1 MSTNERVITTSN
13 TPLPQTPAVSASSLS
28 ATPRP
33 QLEAQ
38 GAPRKFTPLPPVSD
52 ELHSRLNALATS
64 SLNAPAVPES
74 VAATSASANTAA
86 HCIERTTA
94 ISPAHT
100 PCPVPSAIATAKS
113 DADALK
119 STVSEH
125 AREESKYLSAFTRA
139 TTNAQLAAANA
150 APAGST
156 AAAPAALATPALAP
170 AATGA
175 RTALPYDHTP
185 AHMEHVQVLQQAL
198 SLLQQQL
205 KKQRHATLQA
215 VTAPAASARVA
226 EAQPATPRLPQP
238 QPQTLNPYLP
248 LNAEVDPLKDC
259 PSCLLL
265 ALHTSSRAAI
275 ARLLSCSRASATT
288 ATTPTMAQDA
298 VPPLDVL
305 QTALRCITAQ
315 LGTTELTTALHRV
328 LAHDGASES
337 VLALS
342 GVATDLSTRLSSA
355 HGVVST
361 TMLRATDTMRRA
373 VAKMTVQLAAQF
385 IAQAVA
391 PAATPA
397 PALVPALAPASMEQA
412 AQPTAP
418 AEVLP
423 AHPSTA
429 EGLTNIVRSALQTLF
444 AVVGAPCP
452 QLQQPLPSEAAL
464 AAPSQAQPQQLPPV
478 KLTTHVANTL
488 TPQLLIGL
496 TLWLE
501 RYESQVPQLTLQST
515 CDFAVAVPLLA
526 PVEPYRDLQQR
537 AVAILEHAPT
547 EVQHLWYQSQH
558 QLVQHE
564 QQLYAQTALT
574 ATQSYQFLALQ
585 QAAQAMRPFYHLF
598 CRYEGTVS
606 RPEMALLRLYH
617 LFYEQEASL
626 ESAGAGAIIPYQWKS
641 ATDDHVPPEYYWFF
655 VDLNMLVDRSQTGRS
670 GFCCDQKLQS
680 LQSGYLN
687 CHLYYDADL
696 FTEWSQ
702 KLEPASAQL
711 LSAHE
716 LSLLSGF
723 NVMPQLDHSTTA
735 NHEFLSAHYSL
746 LHNQGDATNAGMV
759 LELASQMPLTE
770 NWQILSGQALK
781 ENKTLAAVLQE
792 QDARNKAQQRWLKRR
807 ASEERR
813 SHEQARHERCTNFQS
828 QVPLPPLLQGRARPG
843 PQAGVLLPPAP
854 LQPVSIPLS
863 AKQAQLL
870 LLQMQLLKSS
880 PDLTPEELH
889 LACTAIRE
897 NCFWRFHQVV
907 GLLGD
912 TLCGLKPYVVD
923 FNPTHE
929 LRFINEHK
937 LFFGTKAQ
945 SKSGNF
951 LSRQHLL
958 RMSAWWQALR
968 AQQERSVIKQLQKSY
983 PPLFLHISNKHLAEP
998 WKYCQA
1004 LPASHAASPATASAS
1019 ATAEGKMPVWG
1030 NLSLNDGYNQHLYY
1044 GGLKV
1049 TTGFTL
1055 DSADLNA
1062 IAGYKQRHT
1071 ALQQALA
1078 FASQSLS
1085 HFSAM
1090 LLQKQS
1096 MPLFFCLEDLLL
1108 QSHQPAPIFAHCHT
1122 LVALQLETVLSCGLK
1137 MSLAAYYTN
1146 TSPSWLYRLSK
1157 ERPCDLAAPD
1167 FNHAP
1172 DSTIAQMLA
1181 QLTLTPTKAPAA
1193 ATATASS
1200 PATTAPKATA
1210 PEYSQYYLDE
1220 FGHKRLKLAA
1230 LGASEV
1236 ATPAPRSGC
1245 GTAPSRAQCETQP
1258 HEALSALELQSL
1270 KSQQPQPVSAP
1281 QQWSQQLTARDKSRA
1296 RAAALAA
1303 AATVAQGVSPAVP
1316 AAPAAPIP
1324 HAANTLTI
1332 PPVTPAATTTTAAI
1346 AATAAAQATAPRPAP
1361 ALRAPA
1367 GSKHR
1372 ATSAALCQRH
1382 QQQHQQQQSFAPAP
1396 SLWQQAYGK
1405 AALSSPSLHAPFSAA
1420 SGLAQDTAGASL
1432 RDYSLSP
1439 SLSVVTQLQD
1449 KPEPVFA
1456 EVEPHHAKDA
1466 IVVPLPPKP
1475 AAPAL
1480 ANHRKRAQQTM
1491 GMALTASARAT
1502 GAAVSTQ
1509 GGGAAMQTMSGNGG
1523 GSVAPAAVFMNSM
1536 WPPLGMSHDL
1546 DAKQSGALLYAAT
1559 HRVSS
1564 AAPSPATTTTSS
1576 RNASTAVRAP
1586 TTVLAPAEAKAL
1598 LRLSTPNQ
1606 LLPHQ
1611 QQPQQ
1616 QTPRQLTRSAAP
1628 TAAPIT
1634 KATITKAATKVAARA
1649 TAASLRHATMGVT
1662 TTLTAMMP
1670 HNTTG
1675 SLLTANELG
1684 LEAEQLH
1691 YTTPAELEALAND
1704 VHCHEATPPT
1714 SKEERLAQITT
1725 ASVYK
1730 GLSSAEPTLASE
1742 VAKALRQTST
1752 PHSSSPLKPKE
1763 IAALTVQECNDLYT
1777 ILQVA
1782 PLNIMLNTMVN
1793 MYFNLLQVHGLL
1805 YEETVE
1811 FTSSS
1816 LEDSTY
1822 PAQIELVHQLLL
1834 ERQEAQLVGSSLAYD
1849 YTTHKVRLHL
1859 SFLHHDRERKE
1870 LNLRS
1875 MLTGSRRKATQER
1888 QHTEQEAALGSA
1900 EDSALAGQDT
1910 AASQLQPQQQRQLTK
1925 LLRTAR
1931 QQEAFAEVLTALEF
1945 FAAQHQLT
1953 LEEAAAR
1960 IGFTELFA
1968 QAEKAHLITANGQLH
1983 TKRCCSVVA
1992 QSAVAMLTGTALSS
2006 ASAPHRLHANT
2017 PAAYRDEVAAISQES
2032 ALAQTKTPLVPAT
2045 TTLAGHKAKQQVL
2058 RSSNIPSTDELVLFS
2073 LPRKSLEARLKAME
2087 AKQRSEQQL
2096 QLQQSRATEFATA
2109 SAYASASAS
2118 VSASATESASAP
2130 AAASIV
2136 KAPVATVSG
2145 HTSPEQSTVPF
2156 TPLHRTA
2163 LTASPVTDPKVT
2175 QALAALKVQVQQRL
2189 LHQNLLLASTPLQQ
2203 EALLDFA
2210 QSKGLQ
2216 SPAELGLL
2224 YGLCAAL
2231 AQTAS
2236 TARKQQPLLSSWGLS
2251 THRAQYGARCYHA
2264 RQSLREHFAS
2274 SELHV
2279 HTTHCTPR
2287 TGTGTVTPL
2296 VATQKRQLQE
2306 AMLTWQR
2313 LQELG
2318 LEPILEAYELNM
2330 AGWCEWYLAQRS
2342 AEQRL
2347 RLADFMALLEKKKG
2361 HKAATSKDASTK
2373 PVQTAAQSRK
2383 AQPQARRQ
2391 SQAQKARQSH
2401 HKLAELNHN
2410 LEKLAAS
2417 WGITKENQ
2425 QRSHELK
2432 ISYLEFYT
2440 RFLLGCQTGEQGALS
2455 SALKGQWVLYQMKNH
2470 QRYELWGLT
2479 HDCLRFGRTADN
2491 DASWDKKS
2499 WPQRLLHPEGYHGA
2513 IDLFLAAA
2521 VYKGVRQLEQTLLF
2535 PAQSKRLLLL
2545 KNRAPLPEK
2554 LLCPSFEVFLYAL
2567 EALESQEAMWY
2578 QCTCGHRNLVFNP
2591 YLGHTRLTE
2600 QNCEQCA
2607 THLVL

>member
-1 MSTNERVITTSN
+1 MSKNERVLTTSN
-13 TPLPQTPAVSASSLS
+13 TPVPQTPAVSASALT

-38 GAPRKFTPLPPVSD
+38 GVPRKFTPLLPVSD

-64 SLNAPAVPES
+64 SLSAQTAPETAATATS
-74 VAATSASANTAA
+74 ATSAS
-86 HCIERTTA
+86 TTA
-94 ISPAHT
+94 PRTERATALSPAHT
-100 PCPVPSAIATAKS
+100 LSSTPSSTATAKS
-113 DADALK
+113 DAEALE
-119 STVSEH
+119 SNVTVHASEG
-125 AREESKYLSAFTRA
+125 SKYLSAFTRA
-139 TTNAQLAAANA
+139 TTHAQLAAATA
-150 APAGST
+150 TTVAP
-156 AAAPAALATPALAP
+156 AAPAALAAP
-170 AATGA
+170 AATIA

-185 AHMEHVQVLQQAL
+185 ARMEHVQVLQQAL
-198 SLLQQQL
+198 GLLQQQL
-205 KKQRHATLQA
+205 KTQRHAALQA
-215 VTAPAASARVA
+215 VAAPAASACAA
-226 EAQPATPRLPQP
+226 EAQPATSRLPQP
-238 QPQTLNPYLP
+238 QPLNPYLP
-248 LNAEVDPLKDC
+248 LNADVDPLKDC

-275 ARLLSCSRASATT
+275 ARLLACSSQASATT
-288 ATTPTMAQDA
+288 ASTPTMAKDA
-298 VPPLDVL
+298 VPSLDVL

-328 LAHDGASES
+328 FAPTSDST
-337 VLALS
+337 LALGS
-342 GVATDLSTRLSSA
+342 VAADLSTSLGDAQS
-355 HGVVST
+355 GVST

-385 IAQAVA
+385 ISHAVA
-391 PAATPA
+391 
-397 PALVPALAPASMEQA
+397 
-412 AQPTAP
+412 TAP
-418 AEVLP
+418 AVELP
-423 AHPSTA
+423 VPPSTA
-429 EGLTNIVRSALQTLF
+429 EELTNIILSAIQTLF

-452 QLQQPLPSEAAL
+452 QLLLPQQQPL
-464 AAPSQAQPQQLPPV
+464 V
-478 KLTTHVANTL
+478 KLTAQVADAL
-488 TPQLLIGL
+488 KPQLLIGL

-501 RYESQVPQLTLQST
+501 RYESQIPQLKLPST

-526 PVEPYRDLQQR
+526 PVEQYRDFQQR
-537 AVAILEHAPT
+537 AVALLAHAPT

-558 QLVQHE
+558 LLVQHE
-564 QQLYAQTALT
+564 QQLYTQNALT

-617 LFYEQEASL
+617 LFYEQEGL
-626 ESAGAGAIIPYQWKS
+626 PESSGTGAGAGTGAAAAASAAARAIIPYQW
-641 ATDDHVPPEYYWFF
+641 ANTADDQLPAEYYWFF
-655 VDLNMLVDRSQTGRS
+655 VDLSLLVDRSHTDRTGLYR
-670 GFCCDQKLQS
+670 DHTLQS
-680 LQSGYLN
+680 LQSCYLN

-716 LSLLSGF
+716 LSLLSGL
-723 NVMPQLDHSTTA
+723 NVMPQLDHSTAA
-735 NHEFLSAHYSL
+735 NHAFLSAHYSL
-746 LHNQGDATNAGMV
+746 LHNQGDAYQAGMV

-770 NWQILSGQALK
+770 NWQILSGQALR
-781 ENKTLAAVLQE
+781 ENKTFAALLQE
-792 QDARNKAQQRWLKRR
+792 QDARNQAQQQWLKRR

-813 SHEQARHERCTNFQS
+813 SHEQARHEQRTNFQS
-828 QVPLPPLLQGRARPG
+828 KVPLPPLLQGRARPG
-843 PQAGVLLPPAP
+843 PKAGVLLPPAP

-863 AKQAQLL
+863 YKQAQLL
-870 LLQMQLLKSS
+870 LQQMQLLKSAT
-880 PDLTPEELH
+880 DLNPEELH
-889 LACTAIRE
+889 QACTAIRE

-929 LRFINEHK
+929 LRFINEQK
-937 LFFGTKAQ
+937 LFFGTKTQ
-945 SKSGNF
+945 GKGGNF
-951 LSRQHLL
+951 LTRQHLV

-968 AQQERSVIKQLQKSY
+968 AQQERPVAQLLKKSY

-998 WKYCQA
+998 WQYCQVV
-1004 LPASHAASPATASAS
+1004 PAAHAASIAAVSASANGNASAS
-1019 ATAEGKMPVWG
+1019 ASTIAASKAPVFG

-1062 IAGYKQRHT
+1062 IAGYKQRHS
-1071 ALQQALA
+1071 ALQHALA

-1096 MPLFFCLEDLLL
+1096 LPLFFCLEDLLL

-1146 TSPSWLYRLSK
+1146 ISPSWLYRLSK
-1157 ERPCDLAAPD
+1157 ERPCNLDAPD
-1167 FNHAP
+1167 FHHTP

-1181 QLTLTPTKAPAA
+1181 QLTLAPAPAA
-1193 ATATASS
+1193 ATTTVSATAI
-1200 PATTAPKATA
+1200 ATTAPEAMA
-1210 PEYSQYYLDE
+1210 PKYSQHYLDE
-1220 FGHKRLKLAA
+1220 FGSKRLKQAA
-1230 LGASEV
+1230 LSATAE

-1245 GTAPSRAQCETQP
+1245 GTAPSKTQCEMQH
-1258 HEALSALELQSL
+1258 HEALSALELQTL
-1270 KSQQPQPVSAP
+1270 KSQQPQPQPVSAP
-1281 QQWSQQLTARDKSRA
+1281 QQWEQQLTARDKSRA

-1303 AATVAQGVSPAVP
+1303 AATAAAQGWSP
-1316 AAPAAPIP
+1316 AAPAAPVP
-1324 HAANTLTI
+1324 RAANTLTI
-1332 PPVTPAATTTTAAI
+1332 MSATPAATAAV
-1346 AATAAAQATAPRPAP
+1346 AAAQATAPRIVPAP
-1361 ALRAPA
+1361 RNPA

-1372 ATSAALCQRH
+1372 TTNAALYQR
-1382 QQQHQQQQSFAPAP
+1382 QQHQHQQQSTVPTP
-1396 SLWQQAYGK
+1396 SLWQQAYGQD
-1405 AALSSPSLHAPFSAA
+1405 AQDLPSLQAPLAAA
-1420 SGLAQDTAGASL
+1420 SALAPDTVGTNL
-1432 RDYSLSP
+1432 RDYARAP

-1449 KPEPVFA
+1449 QPILA
-1456 EVEPHHAKDA
+1456 EVEPRHTGAA
-1466 IVVPLPPKP
+1466 VAVPMPPKP

-1480 ANHRKRAQQTM
+1480 RNHRKQEQQTKGM
-1491 GMALTASARAT
+1491 GMALTAPACAT
-1502 GAAVSTQ
+1502 GAAMSPQ
-1509 GGGAAMQTMSGNGG
+1509 GGAAMQTLGGNGG

-1536 WPPLGMSHDL
+1536 WPPLGMSRDL
-1546 DAKQSGALLYAAT
+1546 NAKQRGALLYAAT
-1559 HRVSS
+1559 HRVSA
-1564 AAPSPATTTTSS
+1564 AAPTTTTTPHAPATPTAAKG
-1576 RNASTAVRAP
+1576 RAPAAVRAP
-1586 TTVLAPAEAKAL
+1586 TAVLAPAEAKAL
-1598 LRLSTPNQ
+1598 LRLSNPNQ
-1606 LLPHQ
+1606 LQPRQ

-1616 QTPRQLTRSAAP
+1616 PCQQQAQQPRQQQPQHLISQQLPRSTAPAPAAASIP
-1628 TAAPIT
+1628 QA
-1634 KATITKAATKVAARA
+1634 AATVVARA
-1649 TAASLRHATMGVT
+1649 TAATIRQATMGVT
-1662 TTLTAMMP
+1662 STLTAMMP
-1670 HNTTG
+1670 HHTTG

-1691 YTTPAELEALAND
+1691 YTTPEELESLAND
-1704 VHCHEATPPT
+1704 VHRSEATPPT
-1714 SKEERLAQITT
+1714 STSKEERLEQLTT

-1730 GLSSAEPTLASE
+1730 GICSAKQSLASE
-1742 VAKALRQTST
+1742 VAKALQPSST
-1752 PHSSSPLKPKE
+1752 PQSEATLKPKE
-1763 IAALTVQECNDLYT
+1763 IAALKVQECNDLYT
-1777 ILQVA
+1777 ILQLA

-1793 MYFNLLQVHGLL
+1793 MYFKLLQVHGLL
-1805 YEETVE
+1805 YDETVE

-1816 LEDSTY
+1816 LESSTY

-1849 YTTHKVRLHL
+1849 ETTHKVRLHL

-1870 LNLRS
+1870 LNLRA
-1875 MLTGSRRKATQER
+1875 MLNGSSRKGLKEHMR
-1888 QHTEQEAALGSA
+1888 PEQESARGSA
-1900 EDSALAGQDT
+1900 EDSAIAEQDT
-1910 AASQLQPQQQRQLTK
+1910 AASPLLPQQQQQQQQQLTK

-1931 QQEAFAEVLTALEF
+1931 QQEAFAEVLPALEF
-1945 FAAQHQLT
+1945 FATQHELT
-1953 LEEAAAR
+1953 LEEAATR
-1960 IGFTELFA
+1960 IGFMELFA
-1968 QAEKAHLITANGQLH
+1968 QAKKAHLVTADDKLH
-1983 TKRCCSVVA
+1983 TLRSCSVVA
-1992 QSAVAMLTGTALSS
+1992 QSTVATLASTALSS
-2006 ASAPHRLHANT
+2006 APASQRLHEPAT
-2017 PAAYRDEVAAISQES
+2017 AAYRNAVAALTH
-2032 ALAQTKTPLVPAT
+2032 AYAHTPTQTQLVPAAT
-2045 TTLAGHKAKQQVL
+2045 ELESHKAKQQSL
-2058 RSSNIPSTDELVLFS
+2058 RSSNIPSTDELALFS
-2073 LPRKSLEARLKAME
+2073 LPRNSLEARLKAQE
-2087 AKQRSEQQL
+2087 AKQRSEPQQPET
-2096 QLQQSRATEFATA
+2096 AAAATA
-2109 SAYASASAS
+2109 PVSAIVSAAAPEKAAAPAAGSVNAS
-2118 VSASATESASAP
+2118 SASAT
-2130 AAASIV
+2130 
-2136 KAPVATVSG
+2136 ATVNVSA
-2145 HTSPEQSTVPF
+2145 TPEQSAVPF
-2156 TPLHRTA
+2156 TPLHRAT
-2163 LTASPVTDPKVT
+2163 LTTPPVTDPNVT

-2189 LHQNLLLASTPLQQ
+2189 HNQNLLLASTPLQQ
-2203 EALLDFA
+2203 EALLDFV

-2216 SPAELGLL
+2216 SPAELGML

-2236 TARKQQPLLSSWGLS
+2236 TKLKQSPLLSGLGLNA
-2251 THRAQYGARCYHA
+2251 HRAPRCARCYHA
-2264 RQSLREHFAS
+2264 RQSLRGHFTS

-2287 TGTGTVTPL
+2287 TGTGAVTPL

-2306 AMLTWQR
+2306 AMLTWLH

-2318 LEPILEAYELNM
+2318 LGPILEAYELNM
-2330 AGWCEWYLAQRS
+2330 ACWCEWYLSQRS

-2347 RLADFMALLEKKKG
+2347 RLADFMALLEKKS
-2361 HKAATSKDASTK
+2361 HEAATTEQEQERDA
-2373 PVQTAAQSRK
+2373 PVKTTAQSRK
-2383 AQPQARRQ
+2383 AKAQARQQ
-2391 SQAQKARQSH
+2391 SKSSKARPNHS
-2401 HKLAELNHN
+2401 KFSELNHN
-2410 LEKLAAS
+2410 LEKLAAA

-2425 QRSHELK
+2425 QRAHELK

-2440 RFLLGCQTGEQGALS
+2440 RFLLGCQTGEQGAMS
-2455 SALKGQWVLYQMKNH
+2455 SVLKGQWVLYQMKNH

-2479 HDCLRFGRTADN
+2479 HDCLRFGRTEDN

-2535 PAQSKRLLLL
+2535 PEQSKRLLLL
-2545 KNRAPLPEK
+2545 KSKEPLPEK